1 MGAWFKIAA
10 RNLVKN
16 KRRSLLTIMAIA
28 FGYGA
33 VNLFGGFT
41 AYMYEGLREGAVY
54 GNMRG
59 HLTLF
64 KEGFLEKGQLAPTK
78 YLLGPEDLEI
88 IEAQC
93 RALPHVVLVTP
104 QLGFTGLISNGKV
117 STIFIGRGVMAS
129 ALQETWNRRYLTR
142 VQEFEGRALDD
153 AVSDGVA
160 VSRGLAR
167 LVDLTLEA
175 TAVVLANTV
184 DGLVNALDV
193 TVAQIID
200 VGASALEDKVLLV
213 PLGFARSLLDTQ
225 GADRVMVLLED
236 YAQTEPTRR
245 VLEARLKEQGLA
257 VEVRHWV
264 ELSPEYTRTKKMFDM
279 IFFFVFV
286 IVFTVVIMSVVNTMS
301 MAVMERTREIGTLRA
316 LGLKRRGIVRLFGLE
331 SLLLGVMGGFL
342 GVGLTALGWAWVK
355 LTKPMWTPP
364 TMVRPIPL
372 KVFFVP
378 EYLALSWLV
387 MLALCLVASVVPAR
401 RAARQ
406 NVVEALGH
414 V

>member
-1 MGAWFKIAA
+1 MGAWFRIAA
-10 RNLVKN
+10 RNLIKN
-16 KRRSLLTIMAIA
+16 KRRSLLTMLAIA

-54 GNMRG
+54 GTMRG

-64 KEGFLEKGQLAPTK
+64 KEGFLEKGQLDPTA
-78 YLLGPEDLEI
+78 YLLSPEELQAV
-88 IEAQC
+88 EAVC
-93 RALPHVVLVTP
+93 RCLPQVVLATP
-104 QLGFTGLISNGKV
+104 QMGFTGLISNGKV

-129 ALQETWNRRYLTR
+129 ALREIWTRRFLTR
-142 VQEFEGRALDD
+142 VQEFDGRPLDD
-153 AVSDGVA
+153 AVPDGVA

-167 LVDLTLEA
+167 LVDLKLDA

-193 TVAQIID
+193 TVAQMID
-200 VGASALEDKVLLV
+200 VGASALEDKVLLA

-225 GADRVMVLLED
+225 GADRVVLLLER
-236 YAQTEPTRR
+236 YEQTETVR
-245 VLEARLKEQGLA
+245 ARLGAALKQAGLP
-257 VEVRHWV
+257 VEIRNWI

-286 IVFTVVIMSVVNTMS
+286 IVFVIVVMSVVNTMS
-301 MAVMERTREIGTLRA
+301 MAVMERIREIGTLRA
-316 LGLKRRGIVRLFGLE
+316 LGLKRRGVLVLFGLE
-331 SLLLGVMGGFL
+331 SLLLGLVGGVLGMG
-342 GVGLTALGWAWVK
+342 VTTLGWFWVK
-355 LTKPMWTPP
+355 VAEPMWTPP

-372 KVFFVP
+372 KIFFVP
-378 EYLALSWLV
+378 EYLGFSWLV
-387 MLALCLVASVVPAR
+387 MVGLCLLASVVPAR

>member
-64 KEGFLEKGQLAPTK
+64 KKGFLEKGQLAPTN
-78 YLLGPEDLEI
+78 YLLSPEDLEI
-88 IEAQC
+88 VEARC

-129 ALQETWNRRYLTR
+129 ALQETWNRRFLTR

-153 AVSDGVA
+153 AVSDAVA

-167 LVDLTLEA
+167 LVDLTLDA

-257 VEVRHWV
+257 VEVRSWV

-331 SLLLGVMGGFL
+331 SLLLGVMGGF
-342 GVGLTALGWAWVK
+342 GGIGLTALGWAWVK